1 MHSDLCQK
9 PRAGPTSCGMGV
21 SDYWLDGQDDLNSA
35 FVSLCLVL
43 RMFVIVILID
53 SCLAFFV
60 FHSVVYCFVLLV
72 PVTWF
77 TVIGWLYRSSPK
89 WPMTY
94 NVSSEW
100 VVKACYILCINWLLY
115 REDRVFTWLPW
126 TSNTGVVRLVEA
138 CTFSQCVVGAPVGLQ
153 TVISCDKLCTV
164 HLFKRLTLL

>member
-100 VVKACYILCINWLLY
+100 VVKACYILCYKLAAVSRRPCFHVAAVNIEYGSRAVGGSMHLLT
-115 REDRVFTWLPW
+115 VCSWG
-126 TSNTGVVRLVEA
+126 TSRPTNCDILW
-138 CTFSQCVVGAPVGLQ
+138 Q
-153 TVISCDKLCTV
+153 TV
-164 HLFKRLTLL
+164 HHAPF